1 MCRPHTWEGGLT
13 LHLTKQQQ
21 GPGGG
26 GRTATPRP
34 AAAMRPRAPGLAVLL
49 LALLLAG
56 GAAGPAE
63 GLVLRACGSNAPPF
77 LSGAKPAHVGH
88 AWRLGDLERAGLT
101 GLDLAVLR
109 GAVDR
114 MGPPPGPADAYEVT
128 YTPHLTADGARRAA
142 ESGACDV
149 LLGGRRADGAALA
162 AGLAPAYPYLPASA
176 SVLFRGAEAA
186 APAVYGALT
195 SAPFLNAAC
204 WFALFIFGVGHLIWL
219 LERWTN
225 DGVFPQGYKGVAFGL
240 WWASSTV
247 TLTGHGDKTPKTFLG
262 LGLGFLF
269 AAAGVVALS
278 SFSGIVASQL
288 VAAHAE
294 RPTAFHG
301 LAALRGRR
309 VCAGPEFAPLAAA
322 ALADVA
328 VGPLAQCVEDLTA
341 GRADFALHGSAEVQH
356 ALRGDLR
363 ADAAFAAA
371 EVRSAGPRGFH
382 AFLVAAGSGRLAQ
395 DLDRGLVRFVGD
407 AEAAGAYEAALRAFL
422 CVDADCRPPGA
433 AAAEEELL
441 NWVLVWATCGA
452 YGLFGLLCL
461 AAWAGEKAAR
471 RRPGG
476 GAAGGAWSGKP
487 RLEGVAEPPN
497 LLEEQTALLTA
508 MMRENSM
515 MRAELVMGMTA
526 LLKRTASSEGKLE
539 QHQGKPRGGAAK
551 GSGSGGRPAASLN
564 DENRTPDSKMT
575 LNLSEES
582 TLLPRPRKEM
592 KEVSWGSPVAAGD
605 AARSAGERAALT
617 ALENHANPMFNAL
630 ASPAGSPAAGSPRK
644 RPQRNRA
651 ALDV

>member
-1 MCRPHTWEGGLT
+1 
-13 LHLTKQQQ
+13 
-21 GPGGG
+21 
-26 GRTATPRP
+26 
-34 AAAMRPRAPGLAVLL
+34 MRHRAPGLAVLL
-49 LALLLAG
+49 LVLLAG

-77 LSGAKPAHVGH
+77 LSGAKPAHMGH
-88 AWRLGDLERAGLT
+88 SWRLGDLERAGLT

-114 MGPPPGPADAYEVT
+114 MGPLRGPFEAHEVT

-176 SVLFRGAEAA
+176 SVLFHGAAT
-186 APAVYGALT
+186 PAVYGALT

-204 WFALFIFGVGHLIWL
+204 WFALFIFGVGHLIWV

-294 RPTAFHG
+294 RPTAFHD

-395 DLDRGLVRFVGD
+395 DLNRGLVRFVGD
-407 AEAAGAYEAALRAFL
+407 AEAAGAYEATLRAFL
-422 CVDADCRPPGA
+422 CVDADCRPPGGA
-433 AAAEEELL
+433 AAAEEL

-452 YGLFGLLCL
+452 YGFFGLLCL
-461 AAWAGEKAAR
+461 
-471 RRPGG
+471 
-476 GAAGGAWSGKP
+476 
-487 RLEGVAEPPN
+487 VA
-497 LLEEQTALLTA
+497 
-508 MMRENSM
+508 
-515 MRAELVMGMTA
+515 
-526 LLKRTASSEGKLE
+526 
-539 QHQGKPRGGAAK
+539 
-551 GSGSGGRPAASLN
+551 
-564 DENRTPDSKMT
+564 
-575 LNLSEES
+575 
-582 TLLPRPRKEM
+582 
-592 KEVSWGSPVAAGD
+592 
-605 AARSAGERAALT
+605 
-617 ALENHANPMFNAL
+617 
-630 ASPAGSPAAGSPRK
+630 
-644 RPQRNRA
+644 
-651 ALDV
+651 